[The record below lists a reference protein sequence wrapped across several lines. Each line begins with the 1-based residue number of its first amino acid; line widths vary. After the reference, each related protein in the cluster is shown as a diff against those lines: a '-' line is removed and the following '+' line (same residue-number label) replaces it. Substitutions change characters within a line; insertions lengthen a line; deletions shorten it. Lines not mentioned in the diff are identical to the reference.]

1 MGIHK
6 NRFCKESIHF
16 RSSVYAKNEGT
27 KENTK
32 KVLNS

>member
-1 MGIHK
+1 MGIQR

-16 RSSVYAKNEGT
+16 QSSAYAKNEGT

>member
-6 NRFCKESIHF
+6 NRFCEESIHF
-16 RSSVYAKNEGT
+16 RSSEYAKNEGT